1 MIPTKLWSTVTVIF
15 VLLILLI
22 LMITTQKSIS
32 EESVYGWN
40 MMTEQE
46 RIDHREIL
54 RNLKTTEERER
65 YRIEHHNK
73 MQQRANEMGM
83 TVPDMPRHRMRED
96 SGMGSG
102 SGYRSGSGAGA
113 GKGR

>member
-22 LMITTQKSIS
+22 LM
-32 EESVYGWN
+32 
-40 MMTEQE
+40 TEQE

-54 RNLKTTEERER
+54 RNLNTTEERER